1 MIGLLAGRRR
11 AGGPVKVS
19 RRRVRAIVVKELR
32 EYRRNRTIVIGMAIL
47 PLIFAVQPLVT
58 VFALPASAAGTLAQ
72 HHELLYLLAIPAL
85 VPATLA
91 AYSVVSE
98 RQQGTLEPVLTTPV
112 RREEFLLGK
121 ALACFVPSV
130 AIAYAVFVLFVALV
144 ELFAQQGVAPALV
157 RGSDLLAQLVYT
169 PLLAGWSIWL
179 GIAISTRV
187 SEIRVAQQLGLLAN
201 LPSVAVT
208 TLIAFNVIHATRVVA
223 FAGAF
228 LLLILNRLGWR
239 MTSAMFDRERL
250 ITGAR

>member
-157 RGSDLLAQLVYT
+157 RGSDLLAQLV
-169 PLLAGWSIWL
+169 
-179 GIAISTRV
+179 
-187 SEIRVAQQLGLLAN
+187 
-201 LPSVAVT
+201 
-208 TLIAFNVIHATRVVA
+208 
-223 FAGAF
+223 
-228 LLLILNRLGWR
+228 
-239 MTSAMFDRERL
+239 
-250 ITGAR
+250 